1 MGISKEEIKK
11 LANLARI
18 EVTDGEQARLSQE
31 MGVILDYVG
40 QVSGALSPNQ
50 GEGQGGVFNVLRED
64 TDPTESNTYSRE
76 LIAEFPDKEG
86 DYLKVR
92 KIL

>member
-1 MGISKEEIKK
+1 MISKEEIKK
-11 LANLARI
+11 LADLARI
-18 EVTDGEQARLSQE
+18 EVTDEEQARLSQE

-40 QVSGALSPNQ
+40 QVSGVPSPDQ
-50 GEGQGGVFNVLRED
+50 GEGQGGVSNVLRED

-86 DYLKVR
+86 DYLKVK